1 VHAAAP
7 IKPARSCAVELDIQQ
22 PMSKLS
28 LTTPQLSEILSMLF
42 ARLVCLPPLER
53 HSMNNIPNEAWSQ
66 LEGLVGEERADAC
79 LNLSYLQFQS
89 SNYSA
94 AQILCGSALDIYFNL
109 GAQCDFLKIQNAYK
123 CLSHSLKHSE
133 KFEEAAEIA
142 LQAAEYLHSYDE
154 EAEREALYTAAD
166 SFYSAN
172 RCGLALSIYMKILN
186 NPMNIFDDQTIA
198 RLFVDIAFCYQ
209 ALGKYL
215 ESADYLKN
223 ARKIFVLAS
232 EPRHVAFVDEEIA
245 LNYFHL
251 GNAAECMRYA
261 RYCLDYAIMFS
272 DKPRLIYA
280 HNRMGLAKIL
290 NLQFDSAISHLNRCK
305 ELSAK
310 EKQSDFELIVSC
322 ERALETAYR
331 STGKIPEAEVIARRI
346 TNVLA
351 SNQEVH

>member
-1 VHAAAP
+1 MIIRVTTRLLP
-7 IKPARSCAVELDIQQ
+7 ISR
-22 PMSKLS
+22 LS
-28 LTTPQLSEILSMLF
+28 LTTAHLSERLNQLF
-42 ARLVCLPPLER
+42 ARLVYLPPFER

-79 LNLSYLQFQS
+79 LNLSYSQFQS

-109 GAQCDFLKIQNAYK
+109 GAQCDVSKIQDAYK
-123 CLSHSLKHSE
+123 GLSHSLKHLE

-142 LQAAEYLHSYDE
+142 LQAAEFLQSFDE
-154 EAEREALYTAAD
+154 EAHREALYSAAD
-166 SFYSAN
+166 SYYSAN
-172 RCGLALSIYMKILN
+172 LYDPALSIYMKILD
-186 NPMNIFDDQTIA
+186 NPMNIFEDQTLA
-198 RLFVDIAFCYQ
+198 RLFVDIAFCHQ
-209 ALGKYL
+209 ALGNYL
-215 ESADYLKN
+215 ESIEHLKN
-223 ARKIFVLAS
+223 ARKLFVRVL

-251 GNAAECMRYA
+251 GNAAECMKYA
-261 RYCLDYAIMFS
+261 RYCLDYAIMLS
-272 DKPRLIYA
+272 DKPRLIYS

-310 EKQSDFELIVSC
+310 EQKSDFELIISC
-322 ERALETAYR
+322 ERGLEVAYR
-331 STGKIPEAEVIARRI
+331 STGKIAEAEVIARRI